1 MSWLDWSLVLAL
13 NGPIILY
20 GLRRSRDT
28 KSSADWFLAGRS
40 LPWWIVGLSL
50 YATAID
56 SSDLVADAGG
66 TYVLGLSYFVTNW
79 FGIVAGW
86 YLTAHYIALPMYRA
100 GMYTNAE
107 YLEARFGPVARVLSA
122 FVQVQYRTLV
132 LGIMVTT
139 IYLVLA
145 IVAGWGMGAWW
156 TVGAI
161 ALLASVYTALG
172 GLKSVALTDAL
183 QTIVMILT
191 SFVLFSI
198 TWSAVGGWD
207 GLEAKLAAHDPALAE
222 QMLHIGHDTTDRFL
236 VGGKSAEEIDGLL
249 RLGGTFDKTEQRIV
263 RTTPAWVVSLAF
275 FIMGLGYS
283 IVNHTQSMRMFGS
296 RSEWDLKMSVVVS
309 SGLLLVTT
317 FTNLMVG
324 VMGRALYPDPSL
336 MPLEAS
342 LQVRDSI
349 YPLLVRDLTS
359 VGLKGLIVAGV
370 VAAIFSTFDSIG
382 STLSSLLVRD
392 VYARF
397 LVVDRDDR
405 HYLRLGQWLTPV
417 IIFGSFAYVP
427 FLLQER
433 GMLLFYI
440 DVVGAFVVPLLTVYL
455 MGVFTRAH
463 RRSGAVGLAV
473 GVGYGALRLLAPVI
487 AENFGVAI
495 LPPLLLDNYASYIFS
510 VLFTAGPMVLVS
522 LGIGWESPGQL
533 LHVEATGWL
542 RSSQL
547 QVAQIEPGKQPT
559 HSDRWP
565 VGLGL
570 AAVAIGAVLCFVV
583 FW

>member
-1 MSWLDWSLVLAL
+1 MSWPDWFLVLAL

-145 IVAGWGMGAWW
+145 IVAGWGTGAWW

-183 QTIVMILT
+183 QTIVMILA

-198 TWSAVGGWD
+198 TWSAVGGWG
-207 GLEAKLAAHDPALAE
+207 GLQAKLAAHDPALAE
-222 QMLHIGHDTTDRFL
+222 QMLHIGHDTTDRYS

-249 RLGGTFDKTEQRIV
+249 RLGGSFDKTEQRIV
-263 RTTPAWVVSLAF
+263 RTSPAWVVSLAF

-405 HYLRLGQWLTPV
+405 HYLRVGQWLTPV

-473 GVGYGALRLLAPVI
+473 GVGYGALRLLAPLI
-487 AENFGVAI
+487 AEVLGVAV
-495 LPPLLLDNYASYIFS
+495 LPPLLVDNYASYIFS

-522 LGIGWESPGQL
+522 LRIGWESPGQL

-547 QVAQIEPGKQPT
+547 QVARIEPGEQPT
-559 HSDRWP
+559 HSDWWP

-570 AAVAIGAVLCFVV
+570 AAVAAGGVLSFVV